1 MAGSNAKVQRL
12 PTTCLFARCNQH
24 FHQ

>member
-1 MAGSNAKVQRL
+1 MAGSNANVQRL